1 MGRFLSSLGSRVLD
15 GASGGLD
22 SVSTVP
28 IPPGGCKNIGV
39 PIPIEPEPLIQPD
52 CSKMEGCFFCE
63 QMRVHAD
70 ARDARKLLSCRCV
83 LQRLAPLQG
92 ESMTADRVWV
102 AVIDRI
108 DALLSAIRVLIP
120 AAYEEVRRDVEER
133 GTLTPYW
140 AAKLQQMYLLGILG
154 PEC

>member
-1 MGRFLSSLGSRVLD
+1 
-15 GASGGLD
+15 
-22 SVSTVP
+22 
-28 IPPGGCKNIGV
+28 
-39 PIPIEPEPLIQPD
+39 
-52 CSKMEGCFFCE
+52 
-63 QMRVHAD
+63 
-70 ARDARKLLSCRCV
+70 
-83 LQRLAPLQG
+83 
-92 ESMTADRVWV
+92 MTADRVWV